1 MKSGT
6 SMLADH
12 LLPVEDLHSAGEL
25 HVPRPGN
32 TLDPVLWGPRDTQ
45 LKQQA
50 TKLCG
55 NNW

>member
-1 MKSGT
+1 
-6 SMLADH
+6 MLADH